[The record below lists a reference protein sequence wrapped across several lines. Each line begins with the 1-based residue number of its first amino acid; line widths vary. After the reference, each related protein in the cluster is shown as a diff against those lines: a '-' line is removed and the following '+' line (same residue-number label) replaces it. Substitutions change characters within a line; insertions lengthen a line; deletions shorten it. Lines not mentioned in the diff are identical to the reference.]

1 MHPFYRWDFAAA
13 NSLPSCMRSCYRAIY
28 TVTND
33 IADMVEREHGVNP
46 INHLKK
52 AVCHNK

>member
-13 NSLPSCMRSCYRAIY
+13 DSLPSCMRSCYRAIY